1 MYEPITAD
9 VAEELLEIADIQDPQ
24 HILKEELI
32 NLRKSS
38 IPNGFNSQ
46 YLETYQQRIDKAN
59 VRYENSLASIK
70 EEIDEIRKYHTD
82 NGQKYTDDQAQQ
94 DRTTLERQ
102 AQEFLT
108 RSLTIAELNNN
119 DLENYAYAFLE
130 EWKINGSTGHLV
142 FDVPSVSTY
151 HQLVQNKSVFDPAE
165 PLPLL
170 AYGVGLGLLGGLGAV
185 LWRKRTREIARLER
199 EATRLQAKRQYN
211 QAMLLLNNVLD
222 LEELEIMDLEAK
234 LEIEKMTNSRDL
246 KKMKRLLNGIR
257 ISKGKLARVNAQKN
271 SLTESRTNQRR
282 LQRLRRR
289 LRPLVR

>member
-9 VAEELLEIADIQDPQ
+9 MAEELLEIADIQDPQ

-32 NLRKSS
+32 NLTKSS

-59 VRYENSLASIK
+59 VRYENSLSSIK

-82 NGQKYTDDQAQQ
+82 NGQKYTDDQARL

-108 RSLTIAELNNN
+108 RSLTIAELNKN
-119 DLENYAYAFLE
+119 DLENYAYALLE
-130 EWKINGSTGHLV
+130 EWKTNGSTGHLV
-142 FDVPSVSTY
+142 FDVPSVTTY
-151 HQLVQNKSVFDPAE
+151 HQLVQNKSVFDHAE
-165 PLPLL
+165 SLTLL
-170 AYGVGLGLLGGLGAV
+170 AYGVGLGLLGGLGTV

-222 LEELEIMDLEAK
+222 LEELETMDLESK
-234 LEIEKMTNSRDL
+234 LEIEKMTKSRDL
-246 KKMKRLLNGIR
+246 DKMKRLLNGIR
-257 ISKGKLARVNAQKN
+257 ISKRNIARVRAQKN
-271 SLTESRTNQRR
+271 SLQKSRKNQRR
-282 LQRLRRR
+282 VQRLRRR
-289 LRPLVR
+289 LHF

>member
-1 MYEPITAD
+1 MYEAITAD
-9 VAEELLEIADIQDPQ
+9 VAEELLKVADIKDPQ

-32 NLRKSS
+32 HLNQSS

-59 VRYENSLASIK
+59 VRYEDSLSSIN
-70 EEIDEIRKYHTD
+70 EEIDEISKYHTD
-82 NGQKYTDDQAQQ
+82 NGQEYTDDQAQR

-102 AQEFLT
+102 AQQFLT

-119 DLENYAYAFLE
+119 DLENYAYALLE
-130 EWKINGSTGHLV
+130 EWKKNGSTGHLV

-151 HQLVQNKSVFDPAE
+151 HQLVQNKSVFEPAE

-170 AYGVGLGLLGGLGAV
+170 AYGFGLGLLGGLGAV

-199 EATRLQAKRQYN
+199 EARRLQAKGQYN
-211 QAMLLLNNVLD
+211 KAMLLLDNVLD
-222 LEELEIMDLEAK
+222 LEELEVMDLEAK
-234 LEIEKMTNSRDL
+234 LEIEKMTNSRDF

-257 ISKGKLARVNAQKN
+257 IRKGKLARVNAQIS
-271 SLTESRTNQRR
+271 SLKEARSNQRR
-282 LQRLRRR
+282 MKRLRRR

>member
-142 FDVPSVSTY
+142 FDIPSVSTY

-271 SLTESRTNQRR
+271 SLTESRSNQRR

-289 LRPLVR
+289 FRPLVR